1 MRCHSFLVLNTQDDD
16 FHFMLFD
23 LRNGNPNIFYTSQE
37 TNLQRVSIMYRVINS
52 YNLLEALIEH
62 DFNEEN
68 LRLKLNIVDTFPPE
82 NDKSPVIHILAG
94 KPKLVDDGAFNVEV
108 SIDVAWFS
116 SLIMGVVDFKKLWE
130 YGLAEVSDTGYVDQL
145 DRLFWVQRKP
155 VTIEEF

>member
-52 YNLLEALIEH
+52 CNLLEALIEH

-82 NDKSPVIHILAG
+82 NDRSPVIHILAG

-108 SIDVAWFS
+108 SIDVAGSHLS
-116 SLIMGVVDFKKLWE
+116 SWKLSTSRSSGSTAWPRYLMRATLIGW
-130 YGLAEVSDTGYVDQL
+130 TGCSGF
-145 DRLFWVQRKP
+145 RENP
-155 VTIEEF
+155 